1 MAGEF
6 VTRYRSQLDYLS
18 YQRSSPRAGA
28 NVLVELVV
36 DLDHYLSFAT
46 DV

>member
-6 VTRYRSQLDYLS
+6 VKRYRSQLDYLS
-18 YQRSSPRAGA
+18 CRKSSPRAGA
-28 NVLVELVV
+28 NVSAGLVV